1 MKNMTEVRWRN
12 NQVISIETK
21 RKDESR
27 ETRVYVLAQM
37 IGKVELLFF
46 NLFNTDNNWGDVDL
60 TKVPI
65 LFCATVARQLKA
77 AISSGRILKGL
88 RTISLQSVR

>member
-1 MKNMTEVRWRN
+1 MTEIRWRN

-37 IGKVELLFF
+37 I
-46 NLFNTDNNWGDVDL
+46 
-60 TKVPI
+60 
-65 LFCATVARQLKA
+65 
-77 AISSGRILKGL
+77 LKGL

>member
-1 MKNMTEVRWRN
+1 MTEVRWRN

-37 IGKVELLFF
+37 IGKAELLFSTY
-46 NLFNTDNNWGDVDL
+46 L
-60 TKVPI
+60 I
-65 LFCATVARQLKA
+65 L
-77 AISSGRILKGL
+77 I
-88 RTISLQSVR
+88 TIGVM